1 MTAPQGFI
9 NRIWLIDLDTAQR
22 FLKFFKQPEKGVR
35 DTNRKWSPLT
45 VNEYAYAMLAGEWGF
60 SNEGMGFIGFIEDG
74 SADGVDG
81 EHRLRALIQACT
93 NGAVMGTKGLPP
105 NPDFSFEV
113 MVSEGL
119 DPQARRITNIG
130 KRRSA
135 ADFMAMR
142 GETNTN
148 VLSSVIALSYA
159 FDQEPPNTP
168 FLQDRW
174 TGAKMSPILRD
185 QYLDANPGLREAL
198 HEGGRVAKVMNR
210 ASAAVGVYQALQ
222 AGIAKDLVE
231 EFVDCLASGVGLDH
245 REHPILRLR
254 DGIANARRARRM
266 LTREEQLALF
276 IKAFNKWNA
285 GQSVGALV
293 FKTKPSSDGA
303 SAEVFPRFQVS

>member
-22 FLKFFKQPEKGVR
+22 FLKFFKEPEKGVK
-35 DTNRKWSPLT
+35 DTNRKWSPLL
-45 VNEYAYAMLAGEWGF
+45 VNEYAFEMLSGRWGF
-60 SNEGMGFIGFIEDG
+60 SNEGMGFTGFIEDG
-74 SADGVDG
+74 TADGIDG

-93 NGAVMGTKGLPP
+93 NGAVMGSAGLRP
-105 NPDFSFEV
+105 NPGFSFEV

-119 DPQARRITNIG
+119 DPQARKITNIG
-130 KRRSA
+130 KRRTAS
-135 ADFMAMR
+135 DFMAMR

-148 VLSSVIALSYA
+148 VLASVIALSYA

-174 TGAKMSPILRD
+174 TGSKMSPILRD
-185 QYLDANPGLREAL
+185 QYLDANPGLPEAI
-198 HEGGRVAKVMNR
+198 HEGARAGKVMNR
-210 ASAAVGVYQALQ
+210 SSAAVGVYQALK
-222 AGIAKDLVE
+222 AGIERELVE
-231 EFVDCLASGVGLDH
+231 EFIDSLASGVGLDH

-266 LTREEQLALF
+266 LNREEQLALF
-276 IKAFNKWNA
+276 IKAFNKWRN
-285 GQSVGALV
+285 GQSVGTLV

-303 SAEVFPRFQVS
+303 SAEVFPRFQV